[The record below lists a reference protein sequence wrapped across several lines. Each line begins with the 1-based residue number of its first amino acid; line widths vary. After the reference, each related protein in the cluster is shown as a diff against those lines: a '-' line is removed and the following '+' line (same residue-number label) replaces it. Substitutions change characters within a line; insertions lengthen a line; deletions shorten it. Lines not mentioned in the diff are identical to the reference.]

1 MQRYLD
7 KLNRDNIVSI
17 DAFLS
22 VKECKLILQEL
33 RFVYW
38 QASTVV
44 KRKGRQTYSCLSEES
59 RKSLT
64 AHQEWFSDEL
74 NAKLLEIE
82 TRVGQWLDVNTGNL
96 EYWQA
101 TRYGKGDSFDYH
113 LDGGL
118 WKKSESGERVRTI
131 LLFLNTPLK
140 GGATHFRAL
149 NRKIKAET
157 GRLLVWNNLLP
168 SGNANYATIHSGQAV
183 LAGNKT
189 TLVTWERQLTHRR
202 IT

>member
-1 MQRYLD
+1 MRRYFD

-17 DAFLS
+17 DEFISA
-22 VKECKLILQEL
+22 KECKLILQEL

-44 KRKGRQTYSCLSEES
+44 KRKQRQTYSALIEES

-64 AHQEWFSDEL
+64 SHQEWFSDEL
-74 NAKLLEIE
+74 NAKLVEIE
-82 TRVGQWLDVNTGNL
+82 SRVCEWLSISNGNL
-96 EYWQA
+96 EHWQA

-113 LDGGL
+113 LDSGL

-149 NRKIKAET
+149 NRKIKAKT

-168 SGNANYATIHSGQAV
+168 NGNCNYATIHSGQAV
-183 LAGNKT
+183 IAGNKT